1 MGRGPNAGGGRHA
14 RGAKQ
19 QRSGGRGRGGRG
31 SGRGVGRGS
40 GRGGRGGS
48 GRGGRG
54 RGGRGGGKK
63 KGKAPDWTCPSCG
76 VVVFGSK
83 SACFKCGTAKG
94 NGNRAGGSSKDNS
107 AGAAAPSVAVVD
119 TVSISKADR
128 ALIRGLMD
136 ESSAQH
142 LPAVSSAGSSPGGAT
157 PEGLK
162 DRGGAVS
169 RQLQAELAKM
179 GFAEQDINKADD
191 VCGGLRSI
199 HGALNWLLLHTP
211 EERIPPNLGSLPA
224 PKRRGGRRSVGGG
237 GGGAGAGT
245 QKKDRS
251 KMSDAQKVADNLIQI
266 GFEPEDVEYCVQ
278 HTRKQT
284 VYPDS
289 LKMLFEW
296 YKIKWNFSIDFE
308 EGIPTSQIK
317 AAASAE
323 RKALETKYVPL

>member
-1 MGRGPNAGGGRHA
+1 MN
-14 RGAKQ
+14 
-19 QRSGGRGRGGRG
+19 
-31 SGRGVGRGS
+31 
-40 GRGGRGGS
+40 
-48 GRGGRG
+48 
-54 RGGRGGGKK
+54 
-63 KGKAPDWTCPSCG
+63 
-76 VVVFGSK
+76 VFGSK
-83 SACFKCGTAKG
+83 SACFKCGAAKG
-94 NGNRAGGSSKDNS
+94 KGDRAGGSGKDS
-107 AGAAAPSVAVVD
+107 AGGAAAPAVVD
-119 TVSISKADR
+119 TVNISKADR

-136 ESSAQH
+136 EGSAQ
-142 LPAVSSAGSSPGGAT
+142 LPLSSDHSSGAT

-179 GFAEQDINKADD
+179 GFAEQDISKADD

-224 PKRRGGRRSVGGG
+224 PKRKGGRRSG
-237 GGGAGAGT
+237 GGGAGPK
-245 QKKDRS
+245 KKDRS
-251 KMSDAQKVADNLIQI
+251 KMSDAQKVTDNLIQI

-296 YKIKWNFSIDFE
+296 YKIRWNFAIDFD

-317 AAASAE
+317 AAATAE
-323 RKALETKYVPL
+323 RKALETK